1 MVSSTPLGA
10 LQRVANE
17 IDERKTSRPAG
28 STVVALLNAGPEVIG
43 ARLVEE
49 VYDLVHAASEPEADR
64 MDLTHHAADVLLH
77 LLVLLSSQGVD
88 VKTVERELLSRF
100 GISP

>member
-1 MVSSTPLGA
+1 MVSSTPLGT

-28 STVVALLNAGPEVIG
+28 STVVALLNAEPEVIG

-49 VYDLVHAASEPEADR
+49 VYDLVHASSEPEADR

-77 LLVLLSSQGVD
+77 LLVLLASQDVD
-88 VKTVERELLSRF
+88 VKTVERELLNRF